1 MTQSHNLDTLQKKYF
16 AAIDLGSR
24 NCRLLVSKKTDQ
36 GIENLEATS
45 RFVCLGERLNKTH
58 HLSFEAMDRAVETLE
73 LFQKKIKRYQN
84 VTTLAVTTAATR
96 NAQNSA
102 TFLAR
107 VKGELGLDLQVI
119 STEQEALFATLG
131 CAELVESHYKRAVI
145 FDIGG
150 GSTEV
155 IFADVTDSD
164 CPRLIDSISIP
175 IGVVPLAEDI
185 NHATFKNYSQT
196 VERVLSYTV
205 PFAAKHHIAELVS
218 GDQVQLIGTSG
229 TITTVSALHQNLKF
243 YDREKVDGSIL
254 SFDDIDKTIKHVQLM
269 SKDQRLVHPCIG
281 QSRDDLILGG
291 LAIFEGIYKAF
302 PGLSVTVTDRGV
314 RDGIVYA
321 LAYPER
327 LDLQSEASL

>member
-1 MTQSHNLDTLQKKYF
+1 MTQSHDLDTSQKHYF

-45 RFVCLGERLNKTH
+45 RFVCLGEHLNKTH
-58 HLSFEAMDRAVETLE
+58 RLSFEAMDRALETLE

-96 NAQNSA
+96 NAKNSA
-102 TFLAR
+102 EFLLR
-107 VKGELGLDLQVI
+107 IKEELDVDLQVI

-131 CAELVESHYKRAVI
+131 CAELVDPQYNRAVI

-155 IFADVTDSD
+155 IFADVTDPES
-164 CPRLIDSISIP
+164 PRLIDSISIP
-175 IGVVPLAEDI
+175 LGVVSLAEDL

-196 VERVLSYTV
+196 VESVLSHTQ
-205 PFAAKHHIAELVS
+205 PFAQKHNIAGLMAA
-218 GDQVQLIGTSG
+218 DQVQLIGTSG

-243 YDREKVDGSIL
+243 YDRDKVDGSVL
-254 SFDDIDKTIKHVQLM
+254 RFEDIDKTIKHVQLM
-269 SKDQRLVHPCIG
+269 STDERLMHPCIG

-291 LAIFEGIYKAF
+291 LAIFEGIYTAF

-327 LDLQSEASL
+327 LDLKSEIPS